1 MVTVGDGRSVVVEV
15 AHGRTDPRR
24 GAVGVRRGAPP
35 QEVAADKTLALFGR
49 AVTRDLVDVA
59 ALSERYTLEP
69 LCELAGEKDAGFRLP
84 GSR

>member
-1 MVTVGDGRSVVVEV
+1 MAARIREGVQLSFGGVL
-15 AHGRTDPRR
+15 HPRR
-24 GAVGVRRGAPP
+24 WPPTRLSRCSAVQP
-35 QEVAADKTLALFGR
+35 LA
-49 AVTRDLVDVA
+49 TWA